1 MRAATVHLISSVACS
16 ADKVMLL
23 GNMRVMAFW
32 FRYVQWW
39 ECLNWFH
46 EQGIYEGALGMASAK
61 YSKVPGQ
68 TCVSPPALR
77 LRELTP
83 SAHGRMNGWKLWRGS
98 KTTFKR

>member
-1 MRAATVHLISSVACS
+1 MRAGTVHLISSVACS
-16 ADKVMLL
+16 AFAVMLP
-23 GNMRVMAFW
+23 GNMRVAFW
-32 FRYVQWW
+32 FRNVQWW

-68 TCVSPPALR
+68 TFVSPHALR
-77 LRELTP
+77 LLVLTP
-83 SAHGRMNGWKLWRGS
+83 SAHGRMSGWKLWRGS